1 MTPTEVRELEKKIDK
16 LEKKLDF
23 VIHHY
28 IHVDIE
34 EDWIDDPKLSPLLNE
49 YISQA
54 ENDIKNGM
62 FKKAEDVYKSLGL

>member
-1 MTPTEVRELEKKIDK
+1 MTPTQVKELEKKIDK

-28 IHVDIE
+28 IQIDVK

-54 ENDIKNGM
+54 ENDIKNGR
-62 FKKAEDVYKSLGL
+62 FKKAEDVYKSLGQ